1 MHHHLVETFQLN
13 VNYAK
18 LTLTIM
24 TGYGPFDDCLQNPI
38 FIFIFIFATACRL
51 TNGGDCV

>member
-24 TGYGPFDDCLQNPI
+24 TGCG
-38 FIFIFIFATACRL
+38 
-51 TNGGDCV
+51 